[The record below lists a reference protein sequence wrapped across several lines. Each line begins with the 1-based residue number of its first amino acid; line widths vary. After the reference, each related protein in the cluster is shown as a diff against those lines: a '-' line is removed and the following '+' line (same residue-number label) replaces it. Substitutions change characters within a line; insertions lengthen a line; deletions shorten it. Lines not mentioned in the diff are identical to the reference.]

1 MKGFGSPNTNARES
15 LMAKQTKTNTST
27 TSASKQETR
36 SDISRQKILS
46 AAVHLIQTQDIS
58 KFNVRTI
65 CKEAGLTTGAFYH
78 LFDSKEDVINYYLM
92 YTFERYQKDVNA
104 LIKGKTASE
113 KIRTIYQ
120 FMVKCYQ
127 EAGYEFMSRFYV
139 PTNPVLDFRHR
150 PNNDRMILE
159 EVEVYLVQG
168 QKEGEI
174 KADLDLD
181 QVKLEIGALVTGFMF
196 YWCVLKG
203 DVDVADL
210 IDIHL
215 ANYLSRIEA

>member
-1 MKGFGSPNTNARES
+1 
-15 LMAKQTKTNTST
+15 MAKQTKPSISLSSTN
-27 TSASKQETR
+27 KQETR
-36 SDISRQKILS
+36 SDLSRQKILS
-46 AAVHLIQTQDIS
+46 AAIHIIQTQEIS

-104 LIKGKTASE
+104 LSKNKTASE

-127 EAGYEFMSRFYV
+127 EAGYEFMSYFYV

-150 PNNDRMILE
+150 PNNERMILE
-159 EVEVYLVQG
+159 EVEVYLIQG
-168 QKEGEI
+168 QKDGEI
-174 KADLDLD
+174 KPGIDLD
-181 QVKLEIGALVTGFMF
+181 QAKLEIGAIVTGFMF

-215 ANYLSRIEA
+215 TNYLKKLEA

>member
-1 MKGFGSPNTNARES
+1 
-15 LMAKQTKTNTST
+15 MAKQTKTNTLNPPT
-27 TSASKQETR
+27 SKQETR
-36 SDISRQKILS
+36 SDLSRQKILS
-46 AAVHLIQTQDIS
+46 AAIHIIQTQEIN

-104 LIKGKTASE
+104 LNKNKTASE

-127 EAGYEFMSRFYV
+127 EAGYEFMSYFYV

-150 PNNDRMILE
+150 PNNDRLILE
-159 EVEVYLVQG
+159 EVENYLIQG
-168 QKEGEI
+168 QKNGEI
-174 KADLDLD
+174 KPDIDLD
-181 QVKLEIGALVTGFMF
+181 QAKLEIGALVTGFMF
-196 YWCVLKG
+196 YWCVFKG
-203 DVDVADL
+203 NVDVADL
-210 IDIHL
+210 IDAHL
-215 ANYLSRIEA
+215 ANYLKTLEA